1 LCWRWLLSYERQTKR
16 RQVKEMKILE
26 IIIIVLAVGGLLFVV
41 YLAYQAQISRSGTA
55 AGLIDGKLSACPDK
69 PNCVCSEYPEHT
81 AHAIEPITMRDLSAA
96 FALQKLKHIIE
107 AQGGK
112 IATTREDYVAAT
124 FASALFGFVDDLEI
138 RIDAEVG
145 VIHLRS
151 ASRVG
156 KSDLGANRKRVEI
169 IQKLYREKK

>member
-1 LCWRWLLSYERQTKR
+1 
-16 RQVKEMKILE
+16 MKILE
-26 IIIIVLAVGGLLFVV
+26 IIIIVIAVGVVLFVV
-41 YLAYQAQISRSGTA
+41 YLAYQAQISRSGTV
-55 AGLIDGKLSACPDK
+55 AGVIDGKLSACPDK
-69 PNCVCSEYPEHT
+69 PNCVCSEYPEHS
-81 AHAIEPITMRDLSAA
+81 AHAIEPIAMRDLSAA
-96 FALQKLKHIIE
+96 LVLQKLKNIIE

-156 KSDLGANRKRVEI
+156 KSDLGANRKRVEMI
-169 IQKLYREKK
+169 KKLYREKQ

>member
-1 LCWRWLLSYERQTKR
+1 
-16 RQVKEMKILE
+16 MKILE
-26 IIIIVLAVGGLLFVV
+26 IIIIVLAVGVVLFVV
-41 YLAYQAQISRSGTA
+41 YLAYQAHISRSSTA

-69 PNCVCSEYPEHT
+69 PNCVCSEYPEHS
-81 AHAIEPITMRDLSAA
+81 AHAIEPIAMRDLSAVLV
-96 FALQKLKHIIE
+96 LQKLKHIIE

-112 IATTREDYVAAT
+112 MVATREDYVAAT

-156 KSDLGANRKRVEI
+156 KSDLGANRKRVEMI
-169 IQKLYREKK
+169 KKLYREKQ